1 MYVVQNNAFT
11 NFYEIFIVDSV
22 EKTKEVT
29 LEFGENNPMPLD
41 TAAAYTWYSHI
52 YFRNAGSYFLDVKAK
67 GAVGDTIV
75 NVPLGV
81 VMSFASRPWEG
92 KSADGVFKV
101 KGESGAVDFDQSI
114 IIIDSTLFEP
124 YFNDRASYL
133 MGNESLRMAKSV
145 EISMAGDRDEIA
157 IYRRSTGAGWEE
169 LPSVTRNGRIVAF
182 TDRMGYF
189 RKGPKTIIV
198 PGQTS
203 LNQNYPNPFNPS
215 TTIEYDL
222 GFGDGPNQRVNLNI
236 YDLLG
241 RSIKTLLFNEEQ
253 TIGRYQIRW
262 DGKDENDIPVS
273 SGVYFIY
280 MQTDKGRTYTKKI
293 MLMR

>member
-1 MYVVQNNAFT
+1 
-11 NFYEIFIVDSV
+11 
-22 EKTKEVT
+22 
-29 LEFGENNPMPLD
+29 
-41 TAAAYTWYSHI
+41 
-52 YFRNAGSYFLDVKAK
+52 
-67 GAVGDTIV
+67 
-75 NVPLGV
+75 
-81 VMSFASRPWEG
+81 MSFASRTWEG

-101 KGESGAVDFDQSI
+101 RGNPGAVDFDQSI
-114 IIIDSTLFEP
+114 MIVDSTLFEP

-133 MGNESLRMAKSV
+133 MGNESLRLTKSV
-145 EISMAGDRDEIA
+145 EVSMAGDREELA

-169 LPSVTRNGRIVAF
+169 LPSITRNGRIVAF

-222 GFGDGPNQRVNLNI
+222 GFGDGPSQRVNLNI
-236 YDLLG
+236 YDILG
-241 RSIKTLLFNEEQ
+241 RTVKTLLFNEDQ

-262 DGKDENDIPVS
+262 DGKDENNIPVS
-273 SGVYFIY
+273 SGVYFVY
-280 MQTDKGRTYTKKI
+280 LQTDKGRTYTCLLYTSPSPRDKRQSR
-293 MLMR
+293 MPSSA